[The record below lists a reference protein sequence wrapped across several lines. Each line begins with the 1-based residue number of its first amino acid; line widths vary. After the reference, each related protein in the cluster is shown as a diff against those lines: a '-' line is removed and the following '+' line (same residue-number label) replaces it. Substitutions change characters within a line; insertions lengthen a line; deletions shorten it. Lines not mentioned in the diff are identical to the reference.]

1 MDFPVLNQCPGY
13 NLYIGGFIA
22 LRRPK
27 ALQNC
32 HITHIVSVLDWQ
44 FEPDNPL
51 TRGYKHLLIPVDD
64 VEDENLLVW
73 FPRSNSFIHDALTN
87 SKPTEVP
94 SNETSTTNEGN
105 GVFIHCAMGKSRSAT
120 VLIAYLLWQSRQPS
134 ELAASD
140 PEDDSMVSLPRQPL
154 SVLDALVL
162 LRKGRPIA
170 EPNEGFMDQLHLY
183 VDMGCP
189 TTQAQLENH
198 KLYKRWMNKRNV
210 EESLRINR
218 APDMVD
224 IQFEDEDSPS
234 DSQLGYGKEAPPPLT
249 AEDAATEAATLAEA
263 EITIKCRHCRHLL
276 ASSAFT
282 IPHVPYKSDPATNT
296 SQGQDVSTRA
306 CAHIFLPPLSWM
318 RETLSEGQLE
328 GRLTCPNVKCR
339 QNVGKFAWQG
349 LKCSCGKWIT
359 PAFALA
365 RGRVDEA
372 KSLRNGSQ
380 QRGSADPTLG
390 GS

>member
-1 MDFPVLNQCPGY
+1 MY
-13 NLYIGGFIA
+13 TFIPILA
-22 LRRPK
+22 ASLRRPK

-32 HITHIVSVLDWQ
+32 RITHIVSVLDWQ

-51 TRGYKHLLIPVDD
+51 TRGYKHLHIPVDD

-73 FPRSNSFIHDALTN
+73 FPRSNAFIHDALGN
-87 SKPTEVP
+87 SSPTEVP
-94 SNETSTTNEGN
+94 SNERSTANAETDPGN

-120 VLIAYLLWQSRQPS
+120 VLLAYLLWQSRQPPVI
-134 ELAASD
+134 ASAD
-140 PEDDSMVSLPRQPL
+140 SDDDSMVSIPRQPL

-189 TTQAQLENH
+189 TTQAQLEGH

-210 EESLRINR
+210 ETSLRINR

-224 IQFEDEDSPS
+224 IQFEDEDSPA
-234 DSQLGYGKEAPPPLT
+234 DTEVGNGKAPLAQPANEAS
-249 AEDAATEAATLAEA
+249 TLAEP
-263 EITIKCRHCRHLL
+263 EIAIKCRHCRHLL

-282 IPHVPYKSDPATNT
+282 IPHVPYKSDPSTN
-296 SQGQDVSTRA
+296 SSNNGDVSTRA
-306 CAHIFLPPLSWM
+306 CAHIFLPALSWM
-318 RETLSEGQLE
+318 RESLSEGQLE
-328 GRLTCPNVKCR
+328 GRLACPNKKCR

-372 KSLRNGSQ
+372 KGLGDGAQRHGSI
-380 QRGSADPTLG
+380 DPSPGGQESSSTL
-390 GS
+390 